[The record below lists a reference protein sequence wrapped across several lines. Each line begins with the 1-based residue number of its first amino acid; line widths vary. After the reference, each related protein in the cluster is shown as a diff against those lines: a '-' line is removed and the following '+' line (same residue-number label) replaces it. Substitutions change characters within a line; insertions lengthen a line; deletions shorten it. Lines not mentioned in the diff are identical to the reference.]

1 MKKCKWCNSNIED
14 TAVICPYCKANQ
26 NSDNNANT
34 GKSINHVQSYVENP
48 KKYDNKAQAT
58 KSNAQINVS
67 KDIHQMAEDIHFI
80 RKFITVMLILSIVLG
95 VISGL
100 AMIGF

>member
-14 TAVICPYCKANQ
+14 TVVICPYCKANQ
-26 NSDNNANT
+26 NSDNKANT

-48 KKYDNKAQAT
+48 KKYDNKAQAA

-67 KDIHQMAEDIHFI
+67 KDIHKMAEDIHFI
-80 RKFITVMLILSIVLG
+80 RKFITVMLILIIVLG

>member
-14 TAVICPYCKANQ
+14 TDVICPYCKANQ
-26 NSDNNANT
+26 NSDNKANT
-34 GKSINHVQSYVENP
+34 GKSINHVQNYVNNP
-48 KKYDNKAQAT
+48 KKYDSKTQNVRT
-58 KSNAQINVS
+58 NAQYNIQ

-80 RKFITVMLILSIVLG
+80 RVMLILSIILG